1 MSLNLLESLLYGLV
15 SGLSEIL
22 PVSGTAHRQLMLQLL
37 GESGEQGLLRLMI
50 HIGIL
55 AALYYSCQNHILR
68 MIRARKLARVPKRK
82 RRRPLDVRS
91 LMDLSLL
98 KTMAVPVILAL
109 LVYNRAS
116 GLASRR
122 ILMSILLIING
133 IILYVPQFLPGSNRD
148 SRTLSRVEGIC
159 MGQGGAFSVIPGFSA
174 TGLIASVGN
183 VCGVDKAYG
192 LSMTL
197 LLDMILIAGQLIYDV
212 LAIASAGLAGI
223 TFLAV
228 LGYIIAGIAAFAGAY
243 VSIRILRALLKEHTL
258 GVFAFYCWGLSLLT
272 FILYLST

>member
-1 MSLNLLESLLYGLV
+1 MNLNLLESLFYGLV

-22 PVSGTAHRQLMLQLL
+22 PVSGPAHRQLMLQLL

-68 MIRARKLARVPKRK
+68 MIRAQKLSRIPKRK

-98 KTMAVPVILAL
+98 KTMAIPVILAL
-109 LVYNRAS
+109 LVYNRVSA
-116 GLASRR
+116 LASKR
-122 ILMSILLIING
+122 ILMSILLFVNG
-133 IILYVPQFLPGSNRD
+133 IVLYVPQYLPGSNRD

-159 MGQGGAFSVIPGFSA
+159 MGLGGALSVVPGFSA
-174 TGLIASVGN
+174 TGLIASVGS
-183 VCGVDKAYG
+183 VCGVDKSYG
-192 LSMTL
+192 FSMTL
-197 LLDMILIAGQLIYDV
+197 LLNMVLICGQLISDI
-212 LAIASAGLAGI
+212 LATASAGLAGI
-223 TFLAV
+223 TLLAV
-228 LGYIIAGIAAFAGAY
+228 VSYILAGAAAFAGAY
-243 VSIRILRALLKEHTL
+243 VSIRVLRALLKEHSM
-258 GVFAFYCWGLSLLT
+258 GIFAFYCWGLSLFT

>member
-50 HIGIL
+50 HIGVL

-116 GLASRR
+116 GLAARR
-122 ILMSILLIING
+122 ILMSILLFING

-159 MGQGGAFSVIPGFSA
+159 MGLGGAFSVIPGFSA

-212 LAIASAGLAGI
+212 LAIASAGLASI

>member
-1 MSLNLLESLLYGLV
+1 MSLNPLESLLYGLV

-68 MIRARKLARVPKRK
+68 MIRARKLARIPKRK

-116 GLASRR
+116 GLVSRR
-122 ILMSILLIING
+122 I
-133 IILYVPQFLPGSNRD
+133 
-148 SRTLSRVEGIC
+148 
-159 MGQGGAFSVIPGFSA
+159 
-174 TGLIASVGN
+174 
-183 VCGVDKAYG
+183 
-192 LSMTL
+192 
-197 LLDMILIAGQLIYDV
+197 
-212 LAIASAGLAGI
+212 
-223 TFLAV
+223 
-228 LGYIIAGIAAFAGAY
+228 
-243 VSIRILRALLKEHTL
+243 
-258 GVFAFYCWGLSLLT
+258 
-272 FILYLST
+272 

>member
-68 MIRARKLARVPKRK
+68 MIRARKLARIPKRK

-109 LVYNRAS
+109 LVYNRAF

-122 ILMSILLIING
+122 ILMSILLFING

-159 MGQGGAFSVIPGFSA
+159 MGLGGAISVIPGFSA

>member
-68 MIRARKLARVPKRK
+68 MIRARKLARIPKRK

-122 ILMSILLIING
+122 ILMSILLFING
-133 IILYVPQFLPGSNRD
+133 IILYLPQFLPGSNRD

-159 MGQGGAFSVIPGFSA
+159 MGLGGAISVIPGFSA

>member
-68 MIRARKLARVPKRK
+68 MIRARKLARIPKRK

-98 KTMAVPVILAL
+98 KM
-109 LVYNRAS
+109 NNKES
-116 GLASRR
+116 
-122 ILMSILLIING
+122 NG
-133 IILYVPQFLPGSNRD
+133 ICNPTS
-148 SRTLSRVEGIC
+148 
-159 MGQGGAFSVIPGFSA
+159 
-174 TGLIASVGN
+174 LIA
-183 VCGVDKAYG
+183 
-192 LSMTL
+192 
-197 LLDMILIAGQLIYDV
+197 
-212 LAIASAGLAGI
+212 
-223 TFLAV
+223 
-228 LGYIIAGIAAFAGAY
+228 
-243 VSIRILRALLKEHTL
+243 
-258 GVFAFYCWGLSLLT
+258 
-272 FILYLST
+272 

>member
-122 ILMSILLIING
+122 IFMSILLFING

-159 MGQGGAFSVIPGFSA
+159 MGLGGALSVIPGFSA